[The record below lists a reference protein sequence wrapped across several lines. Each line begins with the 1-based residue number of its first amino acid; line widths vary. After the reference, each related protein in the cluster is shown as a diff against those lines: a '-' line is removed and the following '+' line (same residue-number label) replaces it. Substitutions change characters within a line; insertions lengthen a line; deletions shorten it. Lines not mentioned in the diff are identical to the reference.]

1 MPEFHGMPPCE
12 HQIFMKKLYIKQT
25 NGYKAYS
32 LKIKETVKLVY
43 IIHSGL
49 YGLDFDKQKKTRSRS
64 FILMFNGHQ
73 MNSSG
78 SSIGQSRAY
87 PLTTVL

>member
-49 YGLDFDKQKKTRSRS
+49 YGLGN
-64 FILMFNGHQ
+64 I
-73 MNSSG
+73 
-78 SSIGQSRAY
+78 
-87 PLTTVL
+87 